1 MGGADGLGL
10 PALVE
15 SLQLGLQLDEG
26 TAIEQVPQLLGAH
39 QLGQHAA
46 VEGERLGPPLGQRR
60 VALVH
65 ELGHVG
71 EGQAAGER

>member
-1 MGGADGLGL
+1 MVLACQ
-10 PALVE
+10 PLVE
-15 SLQLGLQLDEG
+15 SLQLGLELGEG
-26 TAIEQVPQLLGAH
+26 AAIEQVAKLLGAH

-46 VEGERLGPPLGQRR
+46 VEGERLGSPFGQRR

-71 EGQAAGER
+71 EGQAAGEW